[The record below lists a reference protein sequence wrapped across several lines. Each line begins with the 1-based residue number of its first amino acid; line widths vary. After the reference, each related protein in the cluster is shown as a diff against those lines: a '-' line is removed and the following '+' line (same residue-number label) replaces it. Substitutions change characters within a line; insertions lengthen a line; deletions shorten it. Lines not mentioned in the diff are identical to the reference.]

1 MTRRCKGVDGLG
13 NKVDGSPCEGIN
25 VDPQTS
31 YCPAH
36 GPGSAARMRE
46 RGRRGAEATAAKN
59 RGNGT
64 VDSEKAPDPPETM
77 EDAARIA
84 SWACHAV
91 LTGTIDPRVAQQ
103 TAALLREFRSGRK
116 ESDLDQRVRAL
127 EASATAREAGK

>member
-1 MTRRCKGVDGLG
+1 MTRRCKGADGLG
-13 NKVDGSPCEGIN
+13 NKSDGTPCEGIN
-25 VDPQTS
+25 VDPESS

-59 RGNGT
+59 RGKGV
-64 VDSEKAPDPPETM
+64 VDSAQAPDPPETM

-84 SWACHAV
+84 SWACHGV
-91 LTGTIDPRVAQQ
+91 YTGLLDPRVGQQ
-103 TAALLREFRSGRK
+103 TAALLREFRTARK